1 MTPPAWRKGDDRK
14 AVRDAYKREQ
24 AEAAKESMR
33 REEAAR
39 RKKQEEAEGG
49 DKK

>member
-1 MTPPAWRKGDDRK
+1 MTPPAHRKDPDRK
-14 AVRDAYKREQ
+14 AARDAYAREQ
-24 AEAAKESMR
+24 YEAAKEAMR